1 MNPAHIIQPADVS
14 VFRPIK
20 LGWRQAVHKWQGD
33 NPNKCLRKVNFAP
46 LLATVFKDKATP
58 ATIRS
63 GFRACGLFPL
73 DPNAVDYT
81 KCVRDLQRKGSEDGR
96 SSPKS
101 SDYKIAQIVV
111 DREIP
116 EQVLS
121 GFQRAKAGKEDV
133 EEKFQAL
140 FNVWKIIHM
149 KATTNEGQPVPSVG
163 QETPIL
169 IPDTD
174 ERDVTESE
182 PCINP
187 IHPLDERDALEDQAL
202 LDATQ
207 EDRVEMENHAV
218 LQLISS
224 DMGLDDKEN
233 DRMSNQMNQ
242 FVDQVCVMLHR
253 MDVRALKQRTI
264 SKKDMWP
271 APEGTAPPIPIHR

>member
-1 MNPAHIIQPADVS
+1 M
-14 VFRPIK
+14 
-20 LGWRQAVHKWQGD
+20 
-33 NPNKCLRKVNFAP
+33 
-46 LLATVFKDKATP
+46 
-58 ATIRS
+58 
-63 GFRACGLFPL
+63 
-73 DPNAVDYT
+73 DYT

-116 EQVLS
+116 EHVLS

-187 IHPLDERDALEDQAL
+187 IHPLDERNALEDQAL
-202 LDATQ
+202 CEYAEYNSLHCLDL
-207 EDRVEMENHAV
+207 V
-218 LQLISS
+218 LYCRIIKYHITHLRI
-224 DMGLDDKEN
+224 
-233 DRMSNQMNQ
+233 
-242 FVDQVCVMLHR
+242 C
-253 MDVRALKQRTI
+253 
-264 SKKDMWP
+264 
-271 APEGTAPPIPIHR
+271 

>member
-1 MNPAHIIQPADVS
+1 M
-14 VFRPIK
+14 
-20 LGWRQAVHKWQGD
+20 
-33 NPNKCLRKVNFAP
+33 
-46 LLATVFKDKATP
+46 
-58 ATIRS
+58 
-63 GFRACGLFPL
+63 
-73 DPNAVDYT
+73 
-81 KCVRDLQRKGSEDGR
+81 RDLQRKGSEDGR

-163 QETPIL
+163 QEMPIL

-187 IHPLDERDALEDQAL
+187 THPLDERNALEDQAL

-233 DRMSNQMNQ
+233 DRMSKPDEPVPSTSEVQPVLTSPSVQ
-242 FVDQVCVMLHR
+242 KVIQVSRRRYNPPAFENHLYWPEQPKSQGKRKRQKLPHAISSETW
-253 MDVRALKQRTI
+253 RAHYQE
-264 SKKDMWP
+264 KD
-271 APEGTAPPIPIHR
+271 EEH